1 MENSKQ
7 RLYQKS
13 LWQAANLLSQPPRA
27 YTACLSPPKLP
38 CPLTS
43 FHRESLTWNRAL
55 IVHLSSYFTNR
66 ETETLGGA

>member
-13 LWQAANLLSQPPRA
+13 LWQAANLLSQPPRV
-27 YTACLSPPKLP
+27 YTTCPSPPELP

-43 FHRESLTWNRAL
+43 FVARLLEQDPRC
-55 IVHLSSYFTNR
+55 SSELLHYK
-66 ETETLGGA
+66 LGD